1 MLSYFARL
9 LGSYRL
15 LPRVFASDDLAFKEF
30 SLSLLHSRK
39 VASLFIDKMTSNST
53 LKPTRHVKY
62 YWFHIPISEFWMQ
75 PERLFCLVCLLG
87 SHKTLYCIYSQCK
100 LFIMSTEFDKNI
112 SDWRYD
118 CTDYKNDFDFFL
130 RLVKWPKIAVKKC
143 QNLIFKVNFQG
154 QKSSGSF

>member
-1 MLSYFARL
+1 MSYFARL

-15 LPRVFASDDLAFKEF
+15 LPRAFASDDLAFKEF

-87 SHKTLYCIYSQCK
+87 SHKTLYCIYSQCSWDNTSIK
-100 LFIMSTEFDKNI
+100 RNCIGLLPFSLQPI
-112 SDWRYD
+112 S
-118 CTDYKNDFDFFL
+118 FL
-130 RLVKWPKIAVKKC
+130 YICKGRKI
-143 QNLIFKVNFQG
+143 
-154 QKSSGSF
+154 SE